1 MFSGDWANK
10 AAIYEWKE
18 EYGEIGPR
26 FEALEKQLFG
36 NDFHVRSGI
45 KFDRYV
51 PIGHSKYSES

>member
-36 NDFHVRSGI
+36 ADHVRSGI
-45 KFDRYV
+45 KFDTYV
-51 PIGHSKYSES
+51 SFPNRKRSES